1 MSDGCEAHSFE
12 CSVFD
17 KETSEWHDPNL
28 PFPKFFNPLVQSL
41 KQMKVTGTTED
52 EVQKKW
58 ANFLTSGTQS
68 LINEPDDKTLILGV
82 FVSEN
87 H

>member
-12 CSVFD
+12 CSIFD

-28 PFPKFFNPLVQSL
+28 PFPKFFNPLVESL
-41 KQMKVTGTTED
+41 KKMKSANTSEE
-52 EVQKKW
+52 EVQSKW
-58 ANFLTSGTQS
+58 EKFLSSGTQS

-82 FVSEN
+82 FISEN
-87 H
+87 Y

>member
-1 MSDGCEAHSFE
+1 M
-12 CSVFD
+12 
-17 KETSEWHDPNL
+17 
-28 PFPKFFNPLVQSL
+28 
-41 KQMKVTGTTED
+41 TED

-68 LINEPDDKTLILGV
+68 LSNEPDDKTLILGV